1 MYLLHTLFGIKINKV
16 NRINFESHL
25 FEDATA
31 IGKIGIWQF
40 DCHSNTVAINRKF
53 SHYFQNAIDYSEDDG
68 GDAIQLKF
76 EDFIALFHI
85 NHRGIVK
92 RLLENARDEQ
102 SSFDVSLQ
110 LELDLVW
117 IKILGYPTKNVEG
130 DVVSVQGLFQDVS
143 ELMSSQLLAL
153 DYQNAID
160 SLSRLIVSK
169 DFYELESMLKEALQ
183 IAVEYLHI
191 DVGIISSIVGEEY
204 QVLQFYTH
212 SRRIKTQIGETFPL
226 KETYS
231 TMVIDLNEAVFL
243 ESVSN
248 SEYREMI
255 AHQKYKVGS
264 YIGIPLFVKGQFFG
278 TLDFASFQDREN
290 PFTELQTKFC
300 VFLGKWMEMIIER
313 HDLISGISE
322 NLNIIQEKE
331 SLFEAVFRD
340 NPNIFVL
347 VDSERKI
354 VSVNNE
360 FEKIFGY
367 QENEVLGQSTS
378 FLYLDK
384 ANYNKVRQKYIMDH
398 PNDEILLMDVD
409 YLKKDGSS
417 FKGRTVGTKVKNA
430 HGEII
435 GFCANITDLTEDIKK
450 SELLEEQE
458 QELAREKEARFQ
470 SSKMV
475 ALGEMA
481 GGVAH
486 EINNPLT
493 IIEGFSINLIRR
505 FEKNIE
511 IDKEKITR
519 SLEKIIDASQRIS
532 KIVRG
537 LKSFARDD
545 RGDDSINFSLNE
557 MIEETLSFCQQRFH
571 NNGVDFTYTELKDG
585 EVNIHGHP
593 IQISQVLLN
602 LLNNAFDAIL
612 LDDQIADKWIK
623 LLITRKNIEGVD
635 SVELRV
641 IDAGRGIPE
650 RLHRKMMEP
659 FFTTKEVGKGTGLGL
674 SISKGIIQK
683 HNGQFGYELFNENTS
698 FYVRLP
704 ILK

>member
-1 MYLLHTLFGIKINKV
+1 MYLLHTPFGIKINNV
-16 NRINFESHL
+16 NRVNFESHL
-25 FEDATA
+25 FEEATA

-40 DCHSNTVAINRKF
+40 DCHRNIVAINRKF
-53 SHYFQNAIDYSEDDG
+53 SHYFQNAIDYSEEDG
-68 GDAIQLKF
+68 SDAIQLKLD
-76 EDFIALFHI
+76 DFIALFHI
-85 NHRGIVK
+85 NHRGIIK

-110 LELDLVW
+110 LALDLVW
-117 IKILGYPTKNVEG
+117 IKILGYPTKNDAG
-130 DVVSVQGLFQDVS
+130 NVVSVQGLFQDIS

-169 DFYELESMLKEALQ
+169 DFYELESMLKEALH
-183 IAVEYLHI
+183 IAVEYLQI

-204 QVLQFYTH
+204 QIMQYYTH
-212 SRRIKTQIGETFPL
+212 SRKIKTQVGESYPL

-231 TMVIDLNEAVFL
+231 TVVIDLNEAIFL
-243 ESVSN
+243 ESVN
-248 SEYREMI
+248 KSEYHDLI
-255 AHQKYKVGS
+255 AQQKYNVGS
-264 YIGIPLFVKGQFFG
+264 YIGVPLSVKGQFFG

-290 PFTELQTKFC
+290 PFTELQSKFC
-300 VFLGKWMEMIIER
+300 VFLGKWIEMIIER
-313 HDLISGISE
+313 HDLISGISD

-360 FEKIFGY
+360 FERIFGY
-367 QENEVLGQSTS
+367 RESEVLGKLTS
-378 FLYLDK
+378 FLFLDK
-384 ANYNKVRQKYIMDH
+384 AKYNKVRQKYIIDH
-398 PNDEILLMDVD
+398 PNDEILLLDVD

-430 HGEII
+430 DGEII
-435 GFCANITDLTEDIKK
+435 GFCSNITDLTADIKK

-505 FEKNIE
+505 FEKNLD
-511 IDKEKITR
+511 IDKEKIMR

-571 NNGVDFTYTELKDG
+571 NNGVDFNYIGLEEGD
-585 EVNIHGHP
+585 VNLHGHP

-612 LDDQIADKWIK
+612 MDDGIADKWIK
-623 LLITRKNIEGVD
+623 LNISRLTIDGAD
-635 SVELRV
+635 SVEIRV
-641 IDAGRGIPE
+641 IDAGRGIPQE
-650 RLHRKMMEP
+650 LHRKMMEP

-683 HNGQFGYELFNENTS
+683 HNGVFGYELFEENTS
-698 FYVRLP
+698 FYFRLP